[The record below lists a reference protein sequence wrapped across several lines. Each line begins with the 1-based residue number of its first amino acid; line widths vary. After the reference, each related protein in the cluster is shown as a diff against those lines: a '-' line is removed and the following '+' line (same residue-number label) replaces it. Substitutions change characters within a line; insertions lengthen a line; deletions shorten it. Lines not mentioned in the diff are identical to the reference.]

1 MAKIYIS
8 HAKSDFGLARE
19 ISTRLKALG
28 HELWSDENLKAGT
41 DWRSQLQENLAEA
54 DAVVVLITEKSAG
67 SQWVI
72 SEASTMLAYAR
83 ERGRGGVIPVWFD
96 EVELPPILQSIQARP
111 ADREKIDELVQ
122 VISNAVESVVG
133 VDLAKE
139 TRRQER
145 RELLERVASD
155 FIAKSQDN
163 LQRREKS
170 YRTQANVWYVVS
182 CSVLVLG
189 AALSFWRAG
198 NIDYVSSNLFALL
211 EVVVLGAI
219 SVGLI
224 VGIAKFAFTLG
235 KSYMVEAL
243 RNADRSHA
251 ISFGEFYLR
260 SYGAESD
267 WAELKEAFQHWNIDT
282 GSAFNTQKTEDFD
295 PKVIETALALA
306 KILADAPKS
315 KK

>member
-1 MAKIYIS
+1 MAQIYIS
-8 HAKSDFGLARE
+8 HAKSDFELARD
-19 ISTRLKALG
+19 ISSRLKALG

-54 DAVVVLITEKSAG
+54 DAVVVLVTEKSVD

-72 SEASTMLAYAR
+72 SEVSTMLAYSR

-96 EVELPPILQSIQARP
+96 EVELPPVLQSIQAIP
-111 ADREKIDELVQ
+111 ADRAKLDDLVQ
-122 VISNAVESVVG
+122 SISNAVEG
-133 VDLAKE
+133 VIGVALAKDE
-139 TRRQER
+139 KRKER
-145 RELLERVASD
+145 RELLERVAED
-155 FIAKSQDN
+155 FIAKSQNN
-163 LQRREKS
+163 LQQRESS
-170 YRTQANVWYVVS
+170 YRTQANIWYFVS

-198 NIDYVSSNLFALL
+198 NIDYESSNLFAFL

-260 SYGAESD
+260 SYGSESD

-282 GSAFNTQKTEDFD
+282 GSAFSTQKTDDFD

-306 KILADAPKS
+306 KLLADIPKS